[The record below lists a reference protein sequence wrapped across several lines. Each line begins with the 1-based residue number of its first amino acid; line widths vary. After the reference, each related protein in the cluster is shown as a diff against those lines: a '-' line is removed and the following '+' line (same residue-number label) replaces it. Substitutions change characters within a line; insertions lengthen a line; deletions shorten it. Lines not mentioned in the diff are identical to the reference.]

1 MGWYLAIVIG
11 IPLILV
17 IVAVALGAGRRRASR
32 VSELE
37 SAYGARRDAHDETAD
52 VEAAE
57 RKALRDVD
65 LYEGAKHMNLPRGG

>member
-32 VSELE
+32 VSDWER
-37 SAYGARRDAHDETAD
+37 AYGARRHAGDETAD
-52 VEAAE
+52 VEAGE
-57 RKALRDVD
+57 RKAVLDVD